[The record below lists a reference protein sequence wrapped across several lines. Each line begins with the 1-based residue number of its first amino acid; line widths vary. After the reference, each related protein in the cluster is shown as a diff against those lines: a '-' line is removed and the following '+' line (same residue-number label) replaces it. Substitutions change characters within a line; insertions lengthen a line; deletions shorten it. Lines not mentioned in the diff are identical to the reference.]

1 MCEAER
7 YGMLEARPFHS
18 HLVSWVSLRVAT
30 AAVKREASIIE
41 AAFLRSVFE
50 SGSFLSIDQH
60 WTVPL
65 HESSRKM
72 LLRTD
77 HSSRDQRYDNL

>member
-7 YGMLEARPFHS
+7 YGMLEARPFYS
-18 HLVSWVSLRVAT
+18 RLVSWVSLRVAT
-30 AAVKREASIIE
+30 AAVEREASIE

-50 SGSFLSIDQH
+50 SGSILSIDQH

-65 HESSRKM
+65 HESSREM